1 MKGLRNRTGLL
12 YADDTLDISD
22 QVQKE
27 LDSRLKK

>member
-1 MKGLRNRTGLL
+1 LRNRTGLL
-12 YADDTLDISD
+12 YADDGLDISE